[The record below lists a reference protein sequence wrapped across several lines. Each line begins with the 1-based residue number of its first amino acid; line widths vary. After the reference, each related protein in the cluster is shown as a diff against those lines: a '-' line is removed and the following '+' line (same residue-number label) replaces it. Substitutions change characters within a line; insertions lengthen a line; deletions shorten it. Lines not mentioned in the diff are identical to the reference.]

1 MSAKSPSRWLS
12 DPSPSSPCRNSP
24 RSARGCLQC
33 RIAVAWPLDRR
44 PLCRRPRFSSKV
56 LGPGRSTHAPLV
68 LIAGLRKSAE
78 TARTRKVRN
87 TRSLLGGSRLSRFSR
102 RQNSVQIYLFRSWHF
117 NRSAHPGHS
126 SRSMLRDRCDRSS
139 GASSSS
145 RIVAGCL
152 CCLSWGAG
160 WRGVPLHRIHRATPK
175 FGSRKLSIAK
185 TLLLWFDT
193 GKDRP
198 VVGLHRAPLCR
209 AIDGGRTC
217 GNVTG
222 LAEFRYST
230 FEEVR

>member
-87 TRSLLGGSRLSRFSR
+87 TRSLLGGSRRFPR

-139 GASSSS
+139 CASSSS
-145 RIVAGCL
+145 RIVAAASVACHGGEDGEASRCIV
-152 CCLSWGAG
+152 SI
-160 WRGVPLHRIHRATPK
+160 VPLLR
-175 FGSRKLSIAK
+175 L
-185 TLLLWFDT
+185 
-193 GKDRP
+193 
-198 VVGLHRAPLCR
+198 APES
-209 AIDGGRTC
+209 
-217 GNVTG
+217 
-222 LAEFRYST
+222 LA
-230 FEEVR
+230 